1 MQDEHLHYFA
11 DLINESYVILIR
23 DIERRLNRLIE
34 PAMLDYES
42 LPLFEDIRF
51 EGEWGFMKTLTG
63 SVKGAVANS
72 SSNTTSPARN
82 RLSQMFVK
90 RDQAP
95 GSPSPSTPSRL
106 AQSNSIGHLSSF
118 LPRSPKSQAKD
129 LEELSTE
136 ASAADLLAR
145 PTPRTITSLLTSAL
159 HVLQLYEV
167 NPAMIIQ
174 AFSQVFYWLTSE
186 IFNRVLTN
194 KRFLCRSKAM
204 QLKLNVSA
212 LEDWARSNALPLS
225 IVSTHLAPLNQL
237 ISWVAGQSSLREFD
251 SLIAT
256 MQGLKCLNPL
266 QMKRV
271 VRDYRYEVGEG
282 RMSEECLQY
291 LDQLRTDWERRQVHS
306 DDVEEERKVKRELMA
321 MKQELIRQNEGEPSH
336 HQRSRTATQENAS
349 ALTPSID
356 DTLQHNTFISD
367 DIGDA
372 TQQTVMLP
380 SNGLPAERGAFDPDS
395 PEAEALAA
403 QRGIDSLF
411 LPGRS
416 MADYQPPLAPE
427 PDKRVPIAQRDLL
440 YSSAMLPFAMPSGME
455 ALIVSPGDAFGFGRG
470 HFTGTGTAIL
480 RTARAGGSTPSTATL
495 TASQR
500 SGHSTSLSSS
510 SSINGRSS
518 FSISGSPTKPSSCLS
533 KELLVPDEDSS
544 LDLDDHLSDD
554 GSVSLPSGA
563 SGLSAETSRSV
574 FTSGKGL
581 AAGGYWQPVPIIS
594 EESLKRFHEL
604 MRNETRKWEM
614 MRKKG
619 RMRISSGPVAS
630 PLVEGGSSR
639 EWGPPPVPSG
649 AVRAPTT
656 LYPQEGYP
664 EAQRLA
670 ASAPS
675 YANGDTS
682 PRPSADEGRE
692 PGTAPRPYRGFAIKS
707 ASARAPV
714 AEMQGLAMN
723 GSA

>member
-23 DIERRLNRLIE
+23 DVERRLNRLIE

-51 EGEWGFMKTLTG
+51 EGEWGFMKSLTG
-63 SVKGAVANS
+63 SVKGAVANGTS
-72 SSNTTSPARN
+72 STTSPARN

-90 RDQAP
+90 RDQLS
-95 GSPSPSTPSRL
+95 GSPSSSNPSRM
-106 AQSNSIGHLSSF
+106 AQSSSIGHLSSF

-194 KRFLCRSKAM
+194 KRYLCRSKAM

-237 ISWVAGQSSLREFD
+237 ISWIAGQSSLREFD
-251 SLIAT
+251 SLIAL

-282 RMSEECLQY
+282 RMSDECLQY
-291 LDQLRTDWERRQVHS
+291 LDQLRTDWEKRQIHS
-306 DDVEEERKVKRELMA
+306 DDVEEERRVKRDLMA
-321 MKQELIRQNEGEPSH
+321 MKQELIRQDEGEPPH
-336 HQRSRTATQENAS
+336 HQRSGTATQSNPNPLS
-349 ALTPSID
+349 PSID
-356 DTLQHNTFISD
+356 ETMQPNAFLSD

-380 SNGLPAERGAFDPDS
+380 SNSLPSSTGASDPDS

-403 QRGIDSLF
+403 QRAIDSLF

-440 YSSAMLPFAMPSGME
+440 YSSAMLPFAMPSGVE

-470 HFTGTGTAIL
+470 HFTGTGTATL

-495 TASQR
+495 NAPQR
-500 SGHSTSLSSS
+500 SSYTASLSSS
-510 SSINGRSS
+510 SSMNGRGS
-518 FSISGSPTKPSSCLS
+518 FSISGSPTKPSSSLS
-533 KELLVPDEDSS
+533 HELLVPDDDLS
-544 LDLDDHLSDD
+544 LELDDHLTDD

-594 EESLKRFHEL
+594 EESLKRFDEL
-604 MRNETRKWEM
+604 MRSEARKWEM

-619 RMRISSGPVAS
+619 RMRISSGPIGW
-630 PLVEGGSSR
+630 PLLEGTSSR
-639 EWGPPPVPSG
+639 EWGVEGASG
-649 AVRAPTT
+649 LVRAAHTINS
-656 LYPQEGYP
+656 QAS
-664 EAQRLA
+664 EAGA
-670 ASAPS
+670 ASQPPAAPGPSSS
-675 YANGDTS
+675 YEDVS
-682 PRPSADEGRE
+682 PRPSGDGPREG
-692 PGTAPRPYRGFAIKS
+692 PRPYRGFAIRS
-707 ASARAPV
+707 ASPRVPV
-714 AEMQGLAMN
+714 AEMQEVGIN
-723 GSA
+723 GTV